1 MPLTDE
7 EIRRGLVEALYL
19 GARERP
25 ERSSLSRAELLDV
38 LKVADNVL
46 DACLSKLID
55 RGLISVEREPG
66 ESFSLTEEGLR
77 ALKARELS
85 YCPHL

>member
-7 EIRRGLVEALYL
+7 EIRRGLMEALYL
-19 GARERP
+19 RARERP
-25 ERSSLSRAELLDV
+25 ERPSLSRAELRDV

-55 RGLISVEREPG
+55 GGLISVEGAPG

-77 ALKARELS
+77 ALEARELS